1 MTTTRPKVLL
11 CLNASVYDAYVTPD
25 GWARLESFCEPVG
38 RERSEPYTEEEFIA
52 ALQGVAGLMK
62 WGNLAPALTR
72 RVLENAPDLRIVG
85 VWDDRFGHGIDRE
98 AVYPPQSPLSKGGRK
113 RVTFVDVSNIASH
126 QPVAEWVLAMML
138 MCLRNV
144 GEVFRYMLDGT
155 ETWGRTMNTDFVN
168 GELTEKKVGLIGCGH
183 IGQRLIELLT
193 PFRVDLKVYDPYV
206 PEEVVTRLS
215 VRRAE
220 LDEVL
225 RHAEILVVQVP
236 LTPKTWGMIGERELS
251 LLRKGAILIN
261 CCRGPVVDTPAL
273 IRRLEQRDLIAGLD
287 VFDPEPLP
295 KDSPL
300 RRLPNAIITP
310 HIAWYAPHA
319 LRRYFDVMVEE
330 FERFFQGEPL
340 RYELTPRM
348 VAIRAG
354 AGVA

>member
-11 CLNASVYDAYVTPD
+11 CLNASIYDTYVTPD
-25 GWARLESFCEPVG
+25 GWARLESFCEPIG
-38 RERSEPYTEEEFIA
+38 RERVEVYSEDELIQ

-72 RVLENAPDLRIVG
+72 RVMENAPDLRIVG
-85 VWDDRFGHGIDRE
+85 IWDDRFGHGIDWDAARE
-98 AVYPPQSPLSKGGRK
+98 RGVR
-113 RVTFVDVSNIASH
+113 FVDVSNIASH
-126 QPVAEWVLAMML
+126 QPVAEWVLAMTL

-144 GEVFRYMLDGT
+144 GEVFRHMLDGT
-155 ETWGRTMNTDFVN
+155 ETWGRAMNADFVN

-183 IGQRLIELLT
+183 IGQRLIELLAL
-193 PFRVDLKVYDPYV
+193 FRVDLKVYDPYV
-206 PEEVVTRLS
+206 SEEVVTRLGICR
-215 VRRAE
+215 VE

-236 LTPKTWGMIGERELS
+236 HTPKTRGMIGERELS
-251 LLRKGAILIN
+251 RLRKGAILIN

-295 KDSPL
+295 QDSPL

-319 LRRYFDVMVEE
+319 LRRYFDVMTDE

-354 AGVA
+354 AEPL